1 MVFDVFGELVAGID
15 GLLGVDVGGLSDAEL
30 HDVVIGV
37 ERQASRLAAGRAR
50 VLAEWEARKV
60 WADDGS
66 RSPRTRLAR
75 ECKVAK
81 ESIGKDLHRARK
93 LRHMPATAAAFAD
106 GGLSVDFVQLLVNV
120 NTAPV
125 AKQFARAEAMLVGEI
140 TKLGYEDARMF
151 LTYWRM
157 HADAESDVKQ
167 RDRQSA
173 RRHANFDR
181 TFQGGVHV
189 NGWLPALE
197 GSGFLN
203 EARRLERQLF
213 DEDLAKARVEHP
225 DDPHAHLG
233 RTPGQRRADALA
245 RMAARSAAL
254 ADEGRLSRPLY
265 TVLVGFESANRAI
278 CQLEDGTVIN
288 PAQLVPQMTEAD
300 FERVVF
306 AGPGRVIEVG
316 ARARFFTGAL
326 RRAIQVRDRHC
337 QHHSGCDEPID
348 RCEVDHI
355 TEYEDGGLTTQDNGE
370 LNCGFH
376 NRWKHTHKKRP
387 PPDH

>member
-1 MVFDVFGELVAGID
+1 MLAQLTTAVDELVAAD
-15 GLLGVDVGGLSDAEL
+15 LVGLQDADLHELVVGL
-30 HDVVIGV
+30 
-37 ERQASRLAAGRAR
+37 ERESSRVAAARAL
-50 VLAEWEARKV
+50 VLAEWEARKT

-75 ECKVAK
+75 ECGIAK
-81 ESIGKDLHRARK
+81 ETIGKDLHRARK
-93 LRHMPATAAAFAD
+93 LRHMPATAAAFAE

-125 AKQFARAEAMLVGEI
+125 ATQFARDEAMLVGEAA
-140 TKLGYEDARMF
+140 KMRYEEARAF
-151 LTYWRM
+151 LAYWRM
-157 HADAESDVKQ
+157 HADAESDANQ
-167 RDRQSA
+167 RDRQTA
-173 RRHANFDR
+173 RRHACFDR
-181 TFQGGVHV
+181 TFQGGVHL

-197 GSGFLN
+197 GTAFLN

-225 DDPHAHLG
+225 EDPHAHLA
-233 RTPGQRRADALA
+233 RTPANRRADALL

-254 ADEGRLSRPLY
+254 ADDARLPAPLY
-265 TVLVGFESANRAI
+265 TVLVGYESASRAI

-288 PAQLVPQMTEAD
+288 PTQLLPYMTEAD

-306 AGPGRVIEVG
+306 AGASRVIDVG
-316 ARARFFTGAL
+316 ARTRFFTGAL

-337 QHHSGCDEPID
+337 QHPSGCDEPLD

-355 TEYEDGGLTTQDNGE
+355 DEYEDGGPTTQANGE
-370 LNCGFH
+370 LECRYH
-376 NRWKHTHKKRP
+376 NRWKHNHKHHNNRP
-387 PPDH
+387 PPEAA